1 MHPSFLGDGD
11 RFLLTFR
18 YVATV
23 EILLVLM
30 SEVGSKCIPKQL
42 PMSDKVSTVK
52 FLFPE
57 SHSVEYAVSL
67 VRLVWYVLNYPATG
81 AIVLGERSDY
91 SVGKPELI
99 L

>member
-1 MHPSFLGDGD
+1 MLSLEVFHFPVKEVNMLHPDMIYGDGD

-57 SHSVEYAVSL
+57 SHSDISDSFFPISL
-67 VRLVWYVLNYPATG
+67 AK
-81 AIVLGERSDY
+81 AF
-91 SVGKPELI
+91 
-99 L
+99 